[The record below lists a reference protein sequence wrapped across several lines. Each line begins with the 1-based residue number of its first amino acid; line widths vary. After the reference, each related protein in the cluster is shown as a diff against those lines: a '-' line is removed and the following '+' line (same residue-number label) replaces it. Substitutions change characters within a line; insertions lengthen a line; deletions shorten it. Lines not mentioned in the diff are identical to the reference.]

1 MSQMKYFTDYF
12 RIIIWRFQVTL
23 LILFPYI
30 CNFRKIDID
39 TYLIKSTMELEP
51 ILLRSQKKLTGKLS
65 SRIKPVEETI
75 KTILPVSSN
84 IGITRLADITN
95 MDILGIP
102 NFSAVLPGT
111 EDYIWVYSGKGPT
124 RMDAK
129 ASALMESIERYSS
142 LPSGNRNKMIQGS
155 YKEVSKVSKIL
166 HPSNVVEPM
175 ILEYDDEMI
184 MDFLSGY
191 DLVNNDRIL
200 IPAPLALFRYSPKP
214 PAINPFAYHHT
225 NGLASGNVLE
235 EAICHSLCELI
246 ERDATSLAELNAS
259 ALPYNFLRTMTK
271 YLSDNGLEIDPVDGT
286 EFVDDDSKYP
296 DVDISNIDFKPISN
310 LVKKFN
316 DAKIPL
322 IIKDITSPIGVPTFN
337 ASSIE
342 WITEDYGYL
351 AEGHGTHPDARI
363 ALLRAITEV
372 SQTRAANIQGARD
385 DLRKISYGNSNSDEK
400 KTWQFMKSKN
410 TIQFSEIK
418 SFIHDDILDDI
429 NFILSRLVSNGLKQV
444 IVVDL
449 TNPQIMI
456 PVVRTIVPGLETFKI
471 TKAII
476 GKRGRESFSL

>member
-1 MSQMKYFTDYF
+1 
-12 RIIIWRFQVTL
+12 
-23 LILFPYI
+23 
-30 CNFRKIDID
+30 
-39 TYLIKSTMELEP
+39 MELEP
-51 ILLRSQKKLTGKLS
+51 ILLRSQKKLRGIVS

>member
-1 MSQMKYFTDYF
+1 
-12 RIIIWRFQVTL
+12 
-23 LILFPYI
+23 
-30 CNFRKIDID
+30 
-39 TYLIKSTMELEP
+39 MELEP
-51 ILLRSQKKLTGKLS
+51 ILLRSQKKLRGKVS
-65 SRIKPVEETI
+65 SRVKSVEETLS
-75 KTILPVSSN
+75 TVFPVSSN
-84 IGITRLADITN
+84 IGITRLADITD

-111 EDYIWVYSGKGPT
+111 EDYIWVYSGKGST
-124 RMDAK
+124 RLEAK
-129 ASALMESIERYSS
+129 ASALMESVERYCS
-142 LPSGNRNKMIQGS
+142 LPSSNQKKMIQGS
-155 YKEVSKVSKIL
+155 YKDVSKVSKTL

-175 ILEYDDEMI
+175 LFEYDEEMI
-184 MDFLSGY
+184 MDFLPGY
-191 DLVNNDRIL
+191 DLINNEQIL
-200 IPAPLALFRYSPKP
+200 VPTPLGLFRYSPKP
-214 PAINPFAYHHT
+214 PAVNPFAYHHT

-235 EAICHSLCELI
+235 EAICHSLCEVI

-259 ALPYNFLRTMTK
+259 ALPYNALRTMTK
-271 YLSDNGLEIDPVDGT
+271 FLSDNGVEIDPIDST
-286 EFVDDDSKYP
+286 EFVDDDSKFP
-296 DVDISNIDFKPISN
+296 DVDISNINFKPASN

-322 IIKDITSPIGVPTFN
+322 IIKDITSPIGIPTFN

-342 WITEDYGYL
+342 WISEDYGYL

-410 TIQFSEIK
+410 SIQFSEIK
-418 SFIHDDILDDI
+418 SYVNDDILDDI
-429 NFILSRLVSNGLKQV
+429 KLILSRLNSNGLTKA

-471 TKAII
+471 TRAVI
-476 GKRGRESFSL
+476 GKRGRESFTI

>member
-1 MSQMKYFTDYF
+1 
-12 RIIIWRFQVTL
+12 
-23 LILFPYI
+23 
-30 CNFRKIDID
+30 
-39 TYLIKSTMELEP
+39 MELEP
-51 ILLRSQKKLTGKLS
+51 ILLKSQKKLKGIVS
-65 SRIKPVEETI
+65 SRIKSVEETLS
-75 KTILPVSSN
+75 TILPVSSN
-84 IGITRLADITN
+84 IGVTRLADITD

-124 RMDAK
+124 RLDAK
-129 ASALMESIERYSS
+129 ASALMESIERYCS
-142 LPSGNRNKMIQGS
+142 LPSSNQNKMIQGS
-155 YKEVSKVSKIL
+155 YKDVSKLSKTL

-175 ILEYDDEMI
+175 LFEYDEEMI
-184 MDFLSGY
+184 MDFMPGY
-191 DLVNNDRIL
+191 DLINKEQIL
-200 IPAPLALFRYSPKP
+200 VPTPLALFRYSPNP
-214 PAINPFAYHHT
+214 PAVNPFAYHHT

-235 EAICHSLCELI
+235 EAICHSLCEVI
-246 ERDATSLAELNAS
+246 ERDATSLAELKAS
-259 ALPYNFLRTMTK
+259 AIPYNILRTMTK
-271 YLSDNGLEIDPVDGT
+271 YLSDNGLEIDRILST
-286 EFVDDDSKYP
+286 EFVDDDTKFV
-296 DVDISNIDFKPISN
+296 DVDISDINFKPVSN

-322 IIKDITSPIGVPTFN
+322 IIKDITSPIGIPTFN

-410 TIQFSEIK
+410 SINFSKIK
-418 SFIHDDILDDI
+418 TYVNDDILDDI
-429 NFILSRLVSNGLKQV
+429 KLILSRLNSNGLKQV

-449 TNPQIMI
+449 TQPQIMI

-471 TKAII
+471 TKAVI
-476 GKRGRESFSL
+476 GKRGRESFTI

>member
-1 MSQMKYFTDYF
+1 
-12 RIIIWRFQVTL
+12 
-23 LILFPYI
+23 
-30 CNFRKIDID
+30 
-39 TYLIKSTMELEP
+39 MELEP
-51 ILLRSQKKLTGKLS
+51 ILLRSQKKLKGKVS
-65 SRIKPVEETI
+65 SRVKSVEETL
-75 KTILPVSSN
+75 KTVLPVSGN
-84 IGITRLADITN
+84 IGITRLADITD

-111 EDYIWVYSGKGPT
+111 EDYIWVYSGKGAT
-124 RMDAK
+124 RLDAK
-129 ASALMESIERYSS
+129 VSALMESIERYCS
-142 LPSGNRNKMIQGS
+142 LPSSDQKKMIQGS
-155 YKEVSKVSKIL
+155 YKDVSTVSKTL

-175 ILEYDDEMI
+175 LFEYDEEMI
-184 MDFLSGY
+184 MDFLPGY
-191 DLVNNDRIL
+191 DLINNEQIL
-200 IPAPLALFRYSPKP
+200 VPTPLALFRYSPKS
-214 PAINPFAYHHT
+214 PAVNPFAYHHT

-235 EAICHSLCELI
+235 EAICHSLCEVI

-259 ALPYNFLRTMTK
+259 ALPYNVLKTMTK
-271 YLSDNGLEIDPVDGT
+271 YLSDNGLWIDPVDST
-286 EFVDDDSKYP
+286 EFVDDDTKFP
-296 DVDISNIDFKPISN
+296 DVDISNIDFKPVSN

-322 IIKDITSPIGVPTFN
+322 IIKDITSSIGIPTFN

-342 WITEDYGYL
+342 WISEDYGYL

-363 ALLRAITEV
+363 AILRAITEV

-410 TIQFSEIK
+410 SIPFSEIK
-418 SFIHDDILDDI
+418 SYVNGDILDDI
-429 NFILSRLVSNGLKQV
+429 KLILSRLNSNGLTQV

-471 TKAII
+471 TKAVI
-476 GKRGRESFSL
+476 GKRGRESFTV

>member
-1 MSQMKYFTDYF
+1 
-12 RIIIWRFQVTL
+12 
-23 LILFPYI
+23 
-30 CNFRKIDID
+30 
-39 TYLIKSTMELEP
+39 MELEP
-51 ILLRSQKKLTGKLS
+51 ILLKSQKKLRGKLS
-65 SRIKPVEETI
+65 SRIISVEETI
-75 KTILPVSSN
+75 KTILPVSSS

-142 LPSGNRNKMIQGS
+142 LPSGNRKKMIQGS
-155 YKEVSKVSKIL
+155 YKELSKVSKTL

-191 DLVNNDRIL
+191 DLINNERIL

-271 YLSDNGLEIDPVDGT
+271 YLSDNGLQIDPVDGT
-286 EFVDDDSKYP
+286 QFVDDDSKYP

-410 TIQFSEIK
+410 TIQFLDIK
-418 SFIHDDILDDI
+418 SFINDDILDDI

-476 GKRGRESFSL
+476 GKRGRDSFNL

>member
-1 MSQMKYFTDYF
+1 
-12 RIIIWRFQVTL
+12 
-23 LILFPYI
+23 
-30 CNFRKIDID
+30 
-39 TYLIKSTMELEP
+39 MELEP
-51 ILLRSQKKLTGKLS
+51 LLLKSQKKLKGIVT
-65 SRIKPVEETI
+65 SRIKSVEETLS
-75 KTILPVSSN
+75 TILPVSSN
-84 IGITRLADITN
+84 IGVTRLADITD

-124 RMDAK
+124 RLDAK
-129 ASALMESIERYSS
+129 ASALMESIERYCS
-142 LPSGNRNKMIQGS
+142 LPSINQKKMIQGS
-155 YKEVSKVSKIL
+155 YDDVSRVSKTL
-166 HPSNVVEPM
+166 HPSNVVEPT
-175 ILEYDDEMI
+175 LFEYDEEMI
-184 MDFLSGY
+184 MDFLPGY
-191 DLVNNDRIL
+191 DLINNEQVL
-200 IPAPLALFRYSPKP
+200 VPTPLALFRYSPKP
-214 PAINPFAYHHT
+214 PAVNPFAYHHT

-235 EAICHSLCELI
+235 EAICHSLCEVI

-259 ALPYNFLRTMTK
+259 ALPYNILRTMIK
-271 YLSDNGLEIDPVDGT
+271 YLSDNGLEIDPIRSTD
-286 EFVDDDSKYP
+286 FVDDDTKFV
-296 DVDISNIDFKPISN
+296 DVDISGIDFKPVSN

-316 DAKIPL
+316 DVKIPL
-322 IIKDITSPIGVPTFN
+322 IIKDITSPIGIPTFN

-410 TIQFSEIK
+410 TINFSEIK
-418 SFIHDDILDDI
+418 TYVNDDILDDI
-429 NFILSRLVSNGLKQV
+429 KLILSRLNSNGLKQV

-449 TNPQIMI
+449 THPQIMI

-471 TKAII
+471 TKAVI
-476 GKRGRESFSL
+476 GKRGRESFTI

>member
-1 MSQMKYFTDYF
+1 
-12 RIIIWRFQVTL
+12 
-23 LILFPYI
+23 
-30 CNFRKIDID
+30 
-39 TYLIKSTMELEP
+39 MEIEP
-51 ILLRSQKKLTGKLS
+51 ILLKSQKKLKGIIS
-65 SRIKPVEETI
+65 SRIKSVEETLN
-75 KTILPVSSN
+75 TILPVSSN
-84 IGITRLADITN
+84 IGVTRLADITD

-124 RMDAK
+124 RLDAK
-129 ASALMESIERYSS
+129 ASALMESIERYCS
-142 LPSGNRNKMIQGS
+142 LPSNNKKKMIQGS
-155 YKEVSKVSKIL
+155 YKDVSKVSKIL

-175 ILEYDDEMI
+175 LFEYDEEMI
-184 MDFLSGY
+184 MDFLPGY
-191 DLVNNDRIL
+191 DLMNNEQIL
-200 IPAPLALFRYSPKP
+200 VPTPLALFRYSPNP
-214 PAINPFAYHHT
+214 PAVNPFAYHHT

-235 EAICHSLCELI
+235 EAICHSLCEVI

-259 ALPYNFLRTMTK
+259 ALPYNILRTMAK
-271 YLSDNGLEIDPVDGT
+271 YLSDNGLEIDPVESK
-286 EFVDDDSKYP
+286 EFVDDDTIFA
-296 DVDISNIDFKPISN
+296 DVDISDIDFKPISN

-322 IIKDITSPIGVPTFN
+322 IIKDITSPIGIPTFN

-400 KTWQFMKSKN
+400 KTWQFMKSKKCIN
-410 TIQFSEIK
+410 FSEIK
-418 SFIHDDILDDI
+418 TYVNDDILDDI
-429 NFILSRLVSNGLKQV
+429 KLILSRLNSNGLKQV

-449 TNPQIMI
+449 THPQIMI

-471 TKAII
+471 TKAVI
-476 GKRGRESFSL
+476 GKRGRESFTI